1 MDDLLQPKRQSKL
14 LGTEQQ
20 MGLIRK
26 PSLVGN
32 TGTSGGYLSRKDSR
46 ELILLREFYTRQMA
60 WEKPSNH
67 KLDIGFIHASPLIY
81 NASFKKKTTEWSI
94 P

>member
-46 ELILLREFYTRQMA
+46 ELILLREFYTRQIQQHTNA
-60 WEKPSNH
+60 RKRPLVKPTH
-67 KLDIGFIHASPLIY
+67 KS
-81 NASFKKKTTEWSI
+81 T
-94 P
+94 